1 MKAMILAA
9 GFGTR
14 LHPLSNKR
22 PKPLMPVANR
32 PVILR
37 NMEYLRE
44 HGVEEIVV
52 NVHHHAGQVLDFL
65 ARHSLPGVRV
75 DVRVE
80 AEILGTGGGIRNTA
94 DFWGSDPFIVLNGD
108 VLTDLD
114 ITRAFEQH
122 LEKRPAA
129 TLVLH
134 DQPPYNKI
142 KVRGDR
148 IADIPREYGSDGL
161 AFTGIHIMQP
171 EILSHIPDGFSDI
184 VDCYRKLITAGEM
197 IGSFVSR
204 EHSWRDI
211 GNLPEYVRA
220 NKELATTPFIMGKG
234 SEWDPSAR
242 WIDWAVIGE
251 DCRIE
256 KSCEITRSVLWDGVC
271 VKAGVKVTDCVVTGG
286 AVVERDCS
294 GAVI

>member
-14 LHPLSNKR
+14 LRPLSNR
-22 PKPLMPVANR
+22 MPKPLMPVANR
-32 PVILR
+32 PVLLR
-37 NMEYLRE
+37 NMTYLRE
-44 HGVEEIVV
+44 HGVEEIIV
-52 NVHHHAGQVLDFL
+52 NAHHHAGQVLDFL
-65 ARHSLPGVRV
+65 VRNPLPGVKV

-108 VLTDLD
+108 ILTDLNLA
-114 ITRAFEQH
+114 RALDRH
-122 LEKRPAA
+122 LEKRPPA

-148 IADIPREYGSDGL
+148 ITDIPREYGSEGL
-161 AFTGIHIMQP
+161 AFTGIHIMEP
-171 EILSHIPDGFSDI
+171 EILSYIPVGFSDI
-184 VDCYRKLITAGEM
+184 VDCYRKLIAAGEM
-197 IGSFVSR
+197 IGSFVSSG
-204 EHSWRDI
+204 HSWRDI

-220 NKELATTPFIMGKG
+220 NRELAHGPFIMGPG

-242 WIDWAVIGE
+242 WLDWAVIGE
-251 DCRIE
+251 NCRIE
-256 KSCEITRSVLWDGVC
+256 KMSEITRTILWDGVR
-271 VKAGVKVTDCVVTGG
+271 VKAGVRVTDCVVTSRT
-286 AVVERDCS
+286 VVEKDCS